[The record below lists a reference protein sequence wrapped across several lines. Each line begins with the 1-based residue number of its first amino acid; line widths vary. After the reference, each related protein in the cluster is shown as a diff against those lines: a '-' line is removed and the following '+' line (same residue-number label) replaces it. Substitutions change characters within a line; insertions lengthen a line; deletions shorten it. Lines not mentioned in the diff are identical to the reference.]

1 MSGDDEKARAA
12 GCDAAFS
19 KPLSSRR
26 LLAKVRKYL
35 AAYAM

>member
-35 AAYAM
+35 AA